1 MTEGHAPIPT
11 GLAALR
17 VPVEDKYIAKLP
29 KPTKTQT
36 EDCRRPP
43 GGQPKVKPIKCGQCG
58 TYHHPDV
65 AHLDYVGHAAT
76 TARLLEVD
84 PAWSWEPVAFDKET
98 GLPKFDHK
106 GGLWIRLTVLGVTRL
121 GYGSAD
127 ERPNMD
133 AGTHEKECIGDAI
146 RNAAMRF
153 GWALELWHKGGDLF
167 LPTPSDDDPVSAG
180 GKGKPGKEDGGP
192 PADDTGGSS
201 TPPPEKTASNGK
213 PAYTDKQLKE
223 NLAAWTQAF
232 TAKTTDS
239 AKVISKIQSRYT
251 LTAKQRAEIKA
262 AEVKATQPAKAP
274 DANP

>member
-1 MTEGHAPIPT
+1 MTEATTPTTTPAPAPT

-17 VPVEDKYIAKLP
+17 VPVEDRYIAKLP
-29 KPTKTQT
+29 KPTKAQT

-43 GGQPKVKPIKCGQCG
+43 NGGEPRVKATFCQLCKS
-58 TYHHPDV
+58 YHHPNV
-65 AHLDYVGHAAT
+65 VHLDYVGHAAT

-84 PAWSWEPVAFDKET
+84 PHWTWEPVAFDKDT

-106 GGLWIRLTVLGVTRL
+106 GGLWIRLTILGVTRL

-127 ERPNMD
+127 EKTNAD
-133 AGTHEKECIGDAI
+133 AGSHEKECIGDAI

-167 LPTPSDDDPVSAG
+167 LPTPSDDDPESAG
-180 GKGKPGKEDGGP
+180 GKGAKAAKSGP

-201 TPPPEKTASNGK
+201 TPPVDKTPGK

-223 NLAAWTQAF
+223 NLPTWTAAF
-232 TAKTTDS
+232 TEKTTD
-239 AKVISKIQSRYT
+239 AARVITKIQSRYT
-251 LTAKQRAEIKA
+251 LTAKQRADIKA
-262 AEVKATQPAKAP
+262 AEVKATQPPKA
-274 DANP
+274 